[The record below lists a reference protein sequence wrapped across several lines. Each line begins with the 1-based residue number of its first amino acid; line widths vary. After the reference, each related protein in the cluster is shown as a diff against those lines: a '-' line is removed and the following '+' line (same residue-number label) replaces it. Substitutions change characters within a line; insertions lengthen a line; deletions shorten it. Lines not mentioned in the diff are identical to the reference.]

1 MRRFYLFLRVIL
13 LNSQLFLWNLCL
25 FVCFQGGY
33 AAYRYAQPTAA
44 TAAAYSD
51 RYGSKDF
58 NPFVFP
64 LFTQL
69 LFLFFFRSFA
79 AESEY
84 NYSKQAA

>member
-1 MRRFYLFLRVIL
+1 MESVP
-13 LNSQLFLWNLCL
+13 S
-25 FVCFQGGY
+25 VCFQGGY

-51 RYGSKDF
+51 RYDSKHL

-69 LFLFFFRSFA
+69 LSLFFSVLFA

-84 NYSKQAA
+84 NYFKQAA